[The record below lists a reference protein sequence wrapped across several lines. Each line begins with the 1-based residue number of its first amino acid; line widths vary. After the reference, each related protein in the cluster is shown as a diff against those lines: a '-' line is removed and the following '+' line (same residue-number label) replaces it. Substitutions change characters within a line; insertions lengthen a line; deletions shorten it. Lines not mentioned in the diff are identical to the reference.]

1 MSYPTPPSTETDLF
15 LVFVRTLMIGN
26 SELTGASM
34 GGSGISWFMALSC
47 TVRRDG
53 AGFRYNWIQGQTSR
67 CSVCLL

>member
-15 LVFVRTLMIGN
+15 LAFVRTLMIGD
-26 SELTGASM
+26 SGASM

-47 TVRRDG
+47 TVGRAG

-67 CSVCLL
+67 CSLCLL